1 MPYLIITVGL
11 FRKCGFKSIISLT
24 FIELFGLKKNFFFLF
39 LIIYFLGYI
48 NSTYADVR
56 GKLLYF
62 YSDTCAYCK
71 AWENEIANIYPKTE
85 FEDEFKLSFINFF
98 SNVELEKYGISKTVK
113 VTPTFIFVKDKTEVG
128 RIEGYNGQELFWWQ
142 VDEIIK
148 SGSLK

>member
-1 MPYLIITVGL
+1 MTDKL
-11 FRKCGFKSIISLT
+11 FRKYVFMAITPLT
-24 FIELFGLKKNFFFLF
+24 FTEFFGLKKNLFFLF
-39 LIIYFLGYI
+39 LIIYFLACI
-48 NSTYADVR
+48 NSTYAEVR

-71 AWENEIANIYPKTE
+71 AWENEIANIYLKTE
-85 FEDEFKLSFINFF
+85 FEDQFKLSFIDF
-98 SNVELEKYGISKTVK
+98 SSNADFEKYGISKIVK
-113 VTPTFIFVKDKTEVG
+113 VTPTFIFVEDKTEVG

>member
-1 MPYLIITVGL
+1 MAITP
-11 FRKCGFKSIISLT
+11 LT
-24 FIELFGLKKNFFFLF
+24 FTKFFGLKKNLFFLF
-39 LIIYFLGYI
+39 LIIYFLACI
-48 NSTYADVR
+48 NSTYAEVR

-71 AWENEIANIYPKTE
+71 AWENEIANIYLKTE
-85 FEDEFKLSFINFF
+85 FEDQFKLSFIDF
-98 SNVELEKYGISKTVK
+98 SSNADFEKYGISKIVK
-113 VTPTFIFVKDKTEVG
+113 VTPTFIFVNEKTEVG

>member
-1 MPYLIITVGL
+1 MTDKL
-11 FRKCGFKSIISLT
+11 FRKCVFMAITPLT
-24 FIELFGLKKNFFFLF
+24 LTEFSGLKKNLFFLF
-39 LIIYFLGYI
+39 LIIYFLACI
-48 NSTYADVR
+48 NSTYAEVR

-71 AWENEIANIYPKTE
+71 AWENEIANIYLKTE
-85 FEDEFKLSFINFF
+85 FEDQFKLSFIDF
-98 SNVELEKYGISKTVK
+98 SSNADFEKYGISKIVK

-148 SGSLK
+148 SDSLK

>member
-1 MPYLIITVGL
+1 MTDGL
-11 FRKCGFKSIISLT
+11 FRKCVFMAITPLT
-24 FIELFGLKKNFFFLF
+24 FTEFFGLKKNLFFLF
-39 LIIYFLGYI
+39 LIIYFLACI
-48 NSTYADVR
+48 NSTYAEVR

-71 AWENEIANIYPKTE
+71 AWENEIANIYLKTE
-85 FEDEFKLSFINFF
+85 FEDQFKLSFIDF
-98 SNVELEKYGISKTVK
+98 SSNADFEKYGISKIVK
-113 VTPTFIFVKDKTEVG
+113 VTPTFIFVEDKTEVG

>member
-1 MPYLIITVGL
+1 MTDKL
-11 FRKCGFKSIISLT
+11 FRRCGFMAITPLT
-24 FIELFGLKKNFFFLF
+24 FTKFFGLKKNLFFLF
-39 LIIYFLGYI
+39 LIIYFLACI
-48 NSTYADVR
+48 NSIYAEVR

-71 AWENEIANIYPKTE
+71 AWENEIANIYLKTE
-85 FEDEFKLSFINFF
+85 FEDQFKLSFIDF
-98 SNVELEKYGISKTVK
+98 SSNADFEKYGISKIVK
-113 VTPTFIFVKDKTEVG
+113 VTPTFIFVKDETEVG

>member
-1 MPYLIITVGL
+1 MTDKLFLKCVFMAITP
-11 FRKCGFKSIISLT
+11 LT
-24 FIELFGLKKNFFFLF
+24 FTEFFALKKNLFFLF
-39 LIIYFLGYI
+39 LIIYFLACI
-48 NSTYADVR
+48 NSTYAEVR

-85 FEDEFKLSFINFF
+85 FEDQFKLSFIDF
-98 SNVELEKYGISKTVK
+98 SSNADFEKYGISKIVK

-128 RIEGYNGQELFWWQ
+128 RIEGYSGKELFWWQ

-148 SGSLK
+148 SNSQK

>member
-1 MPYLIITVGL
+1 MTDKLFLKCVFMAITP
-11 FRKCGFKSIISLT
+11 LT
-24 FIELFGLKKNFFFLF
+24 FTEFFGLKKNLFFLF
-39 LIIYFLGYI
+39 LIIYFLACI
-48 NSTYADVR
+48 NSTYAEVR

-71 AWENEIANIYPKTE
+71 AWENEIANIYLKTE
-85 FEDEFKLSFINFF
+85 FEDQFKLSFIDF
-98 SNVELEKYGISKTVK
+98 SSNADFEKYGISKIVK
-113 VTPTFIFVKDKTEVG
+113 VTPTFIFVEDKTEVG